1 MTSQIADYIFKH
13 EETDLLHAEALE
25 FITKAKIQNPIKE
38 NSAGREGGDT
48 SNASA
53 R

>member
-1 MTSQIADYIFKH
+1 MTKLFVDSIFKH
-13 EETDLLHAEALE
+13 AETDLPHAEALE
-25 FITKAKIQNPIKE
+25 FNTKAKIQNPIKE

-48 SNASA
+48 GNASA

>member
-1 MTSQIADYIFKH
+1 MVFVYCLLKYET
-13 EETDLLHAEALE
+13 TDLLQAEASE
-25 FITKAKIQNPIKE
+25 GNTKAKIQNPIKE